1 MKRRKPNLY
10 YRVYGHKPS
19 RKERND
25 IYDNLLFMAQEHK
38 KYNPADRNDICEGE
52 DSKVVNLDEESTTKT
67 N

>member
-25 IYDNLLFMAQEHK
+25 IYDNLAFMAEEHK
-38 KYNPADRNDICEGE
+38 KYKPNNDICENNN
-52 DSKVVNLDEESTTKT
+52 KAVNLDEESTTKT

>member
-25 IYDNLLFMAQEHK
+25 IYDNLVFMAKEHK
-38 KYNPADRNDICEGE
+38 KYKPDNDICENNNSE
-52 DSKVVNLDEESTTKT
+52 AVNVNENSATKI